1 MMLEFKFSGK
11 LFKFIAYITL
21 KQQYETKYFTPHC
34 ENTTVFLSVPKQWTE
49 YSVAFKLKA

>member
-1 MMLEFKFSGK
+1 MLEFKFSGK